1 MSRAL
6 RSLAALLAT
15 VATPLLAQTDPLAET
30 QRLQEAGAPQLVLER
45 VIRLQ
50 PAVTAPVWVEWEGL
64 RCTALLALGR
74 HAEVL
79 DRASALPATVDVP
92 PCHAAAARAAVA
104 LKRYDV
110 ARTHAARALW
120 TNRLPAV
127 AVRSLRLAVIDA
139 LAAERRGDDAFRAML
154 RYQQD
159 YGASKEV
166 AGRFVMALLGLG
178 MDKEAL
184 NWLTALD
191 DAQPAKL
198 ALRLR
203 AGLVSRETAIA
214 QARAALAKR
223 GDADYGQVILDAA
236 PEPEGLAVRLLVFEQ
251 RLDALPATDATI
263 AEEAR
268 ALWRRYLAVASEA
281 ANRAN
286 LLVGDDANW
295 ADVAG
300 RRLATDAPVA
310 RALFAHLA
318 EQGRTAAARNNAQ
331 LQLLLAWQGDRL
343 ERTALRVFETIFP
356 DIDAL
361 DTQVRYRLG
370 TLAETQG
377 RAALGARYWQDL
389 PAPPDVDATEW
400 VVRLARLRWL
410 ADGRDAGID
419 AVLRVASLEPRLSN
433 GALAAAQRYA
443 DELAER
449 GQAGAAARLLEGVAR
464 APTRAQLVTLARTY
478 ERAGDAGRAAE
489 AWLRAALNG
498 EANDAA
504 EPRLKA
510 GLAAARAGYVR
521 DARAQLEWVVG
532 NTKDAALV
540 SAARDALRT
549 LPR

>member
-1 MSRAL
+1 MPRAMRRL
-6 RSLAALLAT
+6 AMLLAA
-15 VATPLLAQTDPLAET
+15 VATPLWAQTDPLAET
-30 QRLQEAGAPQLVLER
+30 RRLQEAGAPQLVLER
-45 VIRLQ
+45 VTRLQ
-50 PAVTAPVWVEWEGL
+50 PAATAPGWAEWESL
-64 RCTALLALGR
+64 RCSALSALGR
-74 HAEVL
+74 HADVL
-79 DRASALPATVDVP
+79 ERATALPATVDVP
-92 PCHAAAARAAVA
+92 SCHAAAARAGVA

-110 ARTHAARALW
+110 ARTSAARALW
-120 TNRLPAV
+120 TARLPA
-127 AVRSLRLAVIDA
+127 ADVRLLRLAVIDA

-159 YGASKEV
+159 YGASKDL
-166 AGRFVMALLGLG
+166 AGRFVMALLALG
-178 MDKEAL
+178 MEKEAL

-214 QARAALAKR
+214 QARAALAKG
-223 GDADYGQVILDAA
+223 GDAEYGQVLLDAA
-236 PEPEGLAVRLLVFEQ
+236 PEPDGLAARLMVFEQ

-268 ALWRRYLAVASEA
+268 ALWRRYLAVASDA

-295 ADVAG
+295 ADIAG

-310 RALFAHLA
+310 RALFAHVA

-343 ERTALRVFETIFP
+343 ERSALRVFETVFP
-356 DIDAL
+356 DVDAL

-389 PAPPDVDATEW
+389 PPPPDIDATEW
-400 VVRLARLRWL
+400 AVRLARMRWL
-410 ADGRDAGID
+410 ADGRDAGVD
-419 AVLRVASLEPRLSN
+419 AVLRVASPELRLSA
-433 GALAAAQRYA
+433 GALAVTQRYA
-443 DELAER
+443 DELADR
-449 GQAGAAARLLEGVAR
+449 GQAAAAARLLEGVVR
-464 APTRAQLVTLARTY
+464 APTRTQLIALARTY
-478 ERAGDAGRAAE
+478 ERAGDPGRAAE
-489 AWLRAALNG
+489 AWLRAALSG
-498 EANDAA
+498 EAGDAA

-521 DARAQLEWVVG
+521 DARTQFEWVVG